1 MGIQSSVKRIYKLL
15 SQNLPNRRW
24 DNPALCHHY
33 DHSLRFK
40 AQNIIELNCHYLALM
55 KATIGD
61 AIGLNGGSDEVEH
74 LKTENRSPKSQ
85 YVRARRQERPK
96 RFEYDDSIIRQM
108 TGCIK
113 VYPDGK
119 LEIIFGCGYMI
130 EDSIITPAWFSKQYT
145 WHFMLFCILYYA
157 LTGWWWYRE

>member
-1 MGIQSSVKRIYKLL
+1 M
-15 SQNLPNRRW
+15 
-24 DNPALCHHY
+24 
-33 DHSLRFK
+33 
-40 AQNIIELNCHYLALM
+40 ELNCHYLALM

-74 LKTENRSPKSQ
+74 LKTENRSAESQ
-85 YVRARRQERPK
+85 YVRAHRQERPK

-130 EDSIITPAWFSKQYT
+130 EDSIITPA
-145 WHFMLFCILYYA
+145 
-157 LTGWWWYRE
+157 